1 MKLILYKL
9 HGETE
14 ELICFIWAFKNSE
27 WQAIGMGREKEREK
41 DA

>member
-9 HGETE
+9 HGDTE
-14 ELICFIWAFKNSE
+14 ELICFIWSFKNSE
-27 WQAIGMGREKEREK
+27 QQAIGMGRENEREK